1 MAPLV
6 KAKVKHE
13 TQIRLEQHAHA
24 RPQLVWR
31 EVQRLIPAA
40 TAIMCLS
47 ANPAST
53 TASFLPAAASAP
65 KDVVESYPNT
75 LHPPLWSN
83 AELSA
88 TAEPP
93 REWQLD
99 PNRQPHDPNRQPH
112 DGQHARS
119 LSPRTAKTTSSFQP
133 IHAEPDI

>member
-31 EVQRLIPAA
+31 EVQRLILAA

-99 PNRQPHDPNRQPH
+99 PIRQPH